1 MTELKDIEL
10 TISQLQSLGKK
21 QPLKGIEL
29 ERAKELM
36 IMLKK
41 AGYRNKQIEDLVEGA
56 WSETTIKLYTRG
68 TNIED
73 STSKKSIE
81 RIIADIVSRGM
92 NLNQIELAVSLRDN
106 LDLKALSIED
116 ILSFVGEAKKSNVNL
131 KTLFQMYNSFK
142 EIDPSLGNLT
152 ESIRYKIEL
161 EGLGFTF
168 DKLKQL
174 LEISRKYG
182 SFNNLIEAINA
193 FTTLDAIQQEIKDLE
208 SQKQQSRQQ
217 LDSLRTEVKT
227 LEDKKD
233 QIQGI
238 LKLYNELKQKGLDN
252 DVIMKIRESS
262 VKYGGIKKILEALNA
277 YENLDSIKSQA
288 DDLEKKKSNS
298 EARLNKANADY
309 AHFQSLLD
317 MLNTLLYELKF
328 SIPAIKDIYQV
339 AKKYGKPL
347 ETIKALAKYNELKNL
362 EEDVNDLL
370 KTKTELES
378 KINVLEIRTHEL
390 EGQAT
395 AIKESING
403 LLKPI
408 SSEVGQLL
416 TTAIEKMTLT
426 YQQQIDMIKKQSE
439 EYGKRLGQ
447 ATAFSEELNL
457 ARLISAVIK
466 YPTEAA
472 KDLPIDHAILLIN
485 AVSNFCKAKKI
496 NPKTGAG
503 EVLGRKYGSFL
514 FQQEVEALDL
524 IDWSK
529 RALEA
534 SL

>member
-1 MTELKDIEL
+1 
-10 TISQLQSLGKK
+10 
-21 QPLKGIEL
+21 
-29 ERAKELM
+29 
-36 IMLKK
+36 
-41 AGYRNKQIEDLVEGA
+41 
-56 WSETTIKLYTRG
+56 
-68 TNIED
+68 
-73 STSKKSIE
+73 
-81 RIIADIVSRGM
+81 
-92 NLNQIELAVSLRDN
+92 
-106 LDLKALSIED
+106 
-116 ILSFVGEAKKSNVNL
+116 LSFVGEAKKSNINL

-262 VKYGGIKKILEALNA
+262 VKYGGVKKILEALNA

-328 SIPAIKDIYQV
+328 SIPAIKV
-339 AKKYGKPL
+339 
-347 ETIKALAKYNELKNL
+347 
-362 EEDVNDLL
+362 
-370 KTKTELES
+370 
-378 KINVLEIRTHEL
+378 
-390 EGQAT
+390 
-395 AIKESING
+395 
-403 LLKPI
+403 
-408 SSEVGQLL
+408 
-416 TTAIEKMTLT
+416 
-426 YQQQIDMIKKQSE
+426 
-439 EYGKRLGQ
+439 
-447 ATAFSEELNL
+447 
-457 ARLISAVIK
+457 
-466 YPTEAA
+466 
-472 KDLPIDHAILLIN
+472 
-485 AVSNFCKAKKI
+485 
-496 NPKTGAG
+496 
-503 EVLGRKYGSFL
+503 
-514 FQQEVEALDL
+514 
-524 IDWSK
+524 
-529 RALEA
+529 
-534 SL
+534 